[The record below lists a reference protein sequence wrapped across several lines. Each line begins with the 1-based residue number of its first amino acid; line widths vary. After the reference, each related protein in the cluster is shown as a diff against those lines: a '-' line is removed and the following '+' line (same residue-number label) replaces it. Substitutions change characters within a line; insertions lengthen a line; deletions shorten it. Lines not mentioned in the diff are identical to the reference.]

1 MSDRPQAPKDEEEI
15 WCRLRRS
22 HRPAVQLTAVRTRVR
37 VARLTETNTMIL
49 AATPGKIA
57 SRPNG
62 GRVNRLH
69 QTHTTSPVSI
79 DASAPAADPCA
90 QFKPMATGARKKRA
104 TNFGLNRTTN
114 L

>member
-22 HRPAVQLTAVRTRVR
+22 HRPAVQFTAARTRVR

-62 GRVNRLH
+62 GLVNRLH

-90 QFKPMATGARKKRA
+90 QFKPMKIVPKEKLATSFAC
-104 TNFGLNRTTN
+104 
-114 L
+114 